1 VQRIIEICIGF
12 SGIVRC
18 ESSILRLSAIIV
30 CMCVL
35 VVASLNL
42 CCSEH
47 HSALWNIIVGG
58 FWSIL
63 VACVIAIV
71 RMRLCTPGEIQWIA
85 CSLLTLGNV
94 SNATLEDTYGL
105 KMSLYL
111 SIDSINT

>member
-1 VQRIIEICIGF
+1 
-12 SGIVRC
+12 
-18 ESSILRLSAIIV
+18 
-30 CMCVL
+30 
-35 VVASLNL
+35 
-42 CCSEH
+42 
-47 HSALWNIIVGG
+47 
-58 FWSIL
+58 